1 MTAMPILWSL
11 ILLLDSEVDRCR
23 HYGTLRIERDVRVMR
38 VFKARFN
45 VRLVRLC
52 LGL

>member
-1 MTAMPILWSL
+1 M
-11 ILLLDSEVDRCR
+11 LDSQVGRCR
-23 HYGTLRIERDVRVMR
+23 HYGTLRIKRDVRVIR